1 MPRHLVIL
9 LSGVLLFGCAIKP
22 EPRFEEL
29 KKISGP
35 RVDGELV
42 WSRTPEDEATI
53 DRRVT
58 ELLAGGVTRQDAV
71 RIALL
76 NNRTL
81 QIALDQLGV
90 AEADFVQA
98 GLYTNPSFAAFLGFP
113 LANGQSDFGLSV
125 FLSDLWQVPA
135 RKKMVSSEVEATIRE
150 VGTVVV
156 STATNAA
163 KAFDTILLSKA
174 LLLLAQ
180 DDVKLAEAYET
191 RRAIRYRHGLT
202 IQPSIETARAQL
214 AEARVSLAEAEEALI
229 LSLTELD
236 IILSLRGDRSKFEV
250 VGDLSVLPKTDWT
263 PEAAVV
269 FALKNRHDIA
279 RNEARV
285 QAAERAIAYQKTL
298 VFRSV
303 GAGAAYVGTLS
314 PGVQNN
320 SSGPA
325 LGLEVPIFDQNQ
337 AQIAKAEYYL
347 SQQQKTLEASR
358 IAAQSQILDAL
369 AQYEAANIGILEIN
383 NNVLPELD
391 RAIEFSEQWS
401 QARQLVL
408 LEQLMLERS
417 RISAERQLVWEEK
430 RMRRAD
436 IQLHQALWGGET
448 H

>member
-1 MPRHLVIL
+1 MPRHLLIL
-9 LSGVLLFGCAIKP
+9 LACVLLFGCAVKP

-29 KKISGP
+29 KKISDP
-35 RVDGELV
+35 RVSGELV

-58 ELLAGGVTRQDAV
+58 ELLDGGVTRQEAV
-71 RIALL
+71 QIALL
-76 NNRTL
+76 NNRAL
-81 QIALDQLGV
+81 QISLDQLGV

-135 RKKMVSSEVEATIRE
+135 RKKMASSQVEATIRE

-156 STATNAA
+156 STATDAA
-163 KAFDTILLSKA
+163 MAFDAVLLHKV

-180 DDVKLAEAYET
+180 DDVQLAEAYET
-191 RRAIRYRHGLT
+191 RKAIRYRHGLT
-202 IQPSIETARAQL
+202 IQPSIEIARAQL
-214 AEARVSLAEAEEALI
+214 SKTRVSLAESEEALI
-229 LSLTELD
+229 SSLTELD
-236 IILSLRGDRSKFEV
+236 VILSLRGDRSTFEV
-250 VGDLSVLPKTDWT
+250 VGDLSVLPRTDWT
-263 PEAAVV
+263 PEAAVS

-279 RNEARV
+279 RDESQV

-303 GAGAAYVGTLS
+303 GAGGGYVGTIS
-314 PGVQNN
+314 PGTQNN
-320 SSGPA
+320 SGGPT

-337 AQIAKAEYYL
+337 AQIAKADYRL
-347 SQQQKTLEASR
+347 AQQKKTLEESR
-358 IAAQSQILDAL
+358 IAAQAEIFDAL
-369 AQYEAANIGILEIN
+369 ALYEAANIGILELKDTI
-383 NNVLPELD
+383 LPELN
-391 RAIEFSEQWS
+391 RAIAFSEQWS
-401 QARQLVL
+401 HARQLVL
-408 LEQLMLERS
+408 LEQLMLEQS
-417 RISAERQLVWEEK
+417 RISAKRQLAWEEK

-436 IQLHQALWGGET
+436 IRLHQALWGGST